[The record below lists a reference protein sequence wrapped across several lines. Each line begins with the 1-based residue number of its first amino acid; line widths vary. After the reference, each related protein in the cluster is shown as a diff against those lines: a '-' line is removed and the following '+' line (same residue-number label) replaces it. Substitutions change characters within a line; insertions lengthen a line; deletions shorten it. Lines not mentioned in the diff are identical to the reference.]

1 MIDMLSRRIIA
12 GRVFISIRRKVF
24 MMNKRQPVILA
35 VSFLVLAGLACAIP
49 GQGAGS
55 TPAPTV
61 DPAQLDL
68 IVAQTVSAALQETA
82 MAATP
87 TQPATPTS
95 PPTTEPSAT
104 PPPVLQSSITN
115 QADGTALY
123 VDEKA
128 GFNVSVP
135 PGWLPIRIDQLEYY
149 DSFSLP
155 QAADPLVQTALMD
168 INDLDPKVYRLFI
181 FDLQDGH
188 LQNGFVNNINI
199 IWNQGLSISLK
210 TEDDINKTAE
220 ALPSIVPGLVVK
232 SSDVSKTNSGIPIGV
247 ILSEITGQQQ
257 DGGELSLFQKQVI
270 LNVKEGTLVITFTT
284 EQGIKDATLPFF
296 DTLVESIQLGE

>member
-1 MIDMLSRRIIA
+1 
-12 GRVFISIRRKVF
+12 

-35 VSFLVLAGLACAIP
+35 ASFLVLAGLACAIP

-61 DPAQLDL
+61 DPAQLDI
-68 IVAQTVSAALQETA
+68 IVAQTVSAVLQQTALA
-82 MAATP
+82 PTP

-95 PPTTEPSAT
+95 QPTAEPSAT
-104 PPPVLQSSITN
+104 IAPLLQSSITN

-128 GFNVSVP
+128 GFNISVP
-135 PGWLPIRIDQLEYY
+135 PGWLPVRIDQLEYY

-199 IWNQGLSISLK
+199 VWNQGPSISLK
-210 TEDDINKTAE
+210 TEDDINKVAE
-220 ALPSIVPGLVVK
+220 GLPSMVPGLAVK

-247 ILSEITGQQQ
+247 ILSEIAGQKK
-257 DGGELSLFQKQVI
+257 DGGDLSLFQKQVI
-270 LNVKEGTLVITFTT
+270 LNVKEGILVITFTT